1 MLNLLEIVDIIKVMK
16 DTKLNYSELLYMNAD
31 KYVPAAGFLQNKEEL
46 PDGKKVNV
54 AKLGNLEAE
63 VAFAY
68 LYFNGHINLEFK
80 TKKILGII
88 PKKVVVS
95 TKKSTGAGLTSL
107 EKSIFDLSDDLDVS
121 KILYRLI
128 GDECSVPWSV
138 VVGVAKES
146 LVKKEFLLKEAI
158 TKKLLASYTVYKYHL
173 NPKKS
178 VDFKDKVAEVN
189 EKLKE
194 FSKKDFYK
202 ELVKSINSGINS
214 QKEKPDNSD

>member
-1 MLNLLEIVDIIKVMK
+1 MK
-16 DTKLNYSELLYMNAD
+16 DSKLNYSELLYMNAD

-46 PDGKKVNV
+46 PDGGKKLNV
-54 AKLGNLEAE
+54 VKLGNLEAE
-63 VAFAY
+63 VAFSY

-80 TKKILGII
+80 TKKILGFI

-95 TKKSTGAGLTSL
+95 TKKSSGTGLTSL
-107 EKSIFDLSDDLDVS
+107 EKSIFDLSNGEADVS
-121 KILYRLI
+121 NILYRLI

-146 LVKKEFLLKEAI
+146 LVKKEFLLKETI
-158 TKKLLASYTVYKYHL
+158 IKKVIVSFTTYKYHL

-178 VDFKDKVAEVN
+178 IDFKDEVVEMSN
-189 EKLKE
+189 KLKE
-194 FSKKDFYK
+194 FSKADFYK
-202 ELVKSINSGINS
+202 LLVKSIDSGINS